1 MYINNFVFK
10 RQGIL
15 FKPNEIDRDQIQ
27 RTPRDVCVNPLFFF
41 HCTYPG
47 CMPDMLLS

>member
-15 FKPNEIDRDQIQ
+15 FKPNEIDRGQIQ
-27 RTPRDVCVNPLFFF
+27 RSVNNI
-41 HCTYPG
+41 Y
-47 CMPDMLLS
+47 